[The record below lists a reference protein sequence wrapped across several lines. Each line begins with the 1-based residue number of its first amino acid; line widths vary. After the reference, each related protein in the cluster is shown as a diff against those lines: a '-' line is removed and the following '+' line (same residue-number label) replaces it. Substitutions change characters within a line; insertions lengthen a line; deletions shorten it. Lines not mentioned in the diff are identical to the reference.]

1 MSGNVTIRKS
11 LAKRTLGGLETK
23 PVYFR
28 MKTLMGILAVLVL
41 AIICDAICFFGRTRT
56 DLRFVS
62 NQGQMTQLISTLTF
76 EYPSEI
82 ATKSKQDAKADQ
94 VFPSYKIDSEI
105 EKLANNSFTIFI
117 EKLNEIQAQLKSPDA
132 EVVEDMD
139 NKAIMWARMLRKTS
153 TVDIHPNDLLVIL
166 EHTTADNFKKLFSLA
181 LHSYK
186 NIMDDGIYDASDD
199 NFKNLVN
206 INLVENKAIIRTEQF
221 AKKEFRNSIYSQG
234 FTDNLSSVFFRIISQ
249 KITPNIVYDAET
261 TKKQK
266 EEIRKTIAP
275 VVIKIREGE
284 IIADPS
290 SEITPFIKEKIA
302 AHRKFAAAKNLDSA
316 FTFGSLTDFIIS
328 VFLISAAA
336 LFIVVSKNPKTKKK
350 STIVSF
356 VLLLLLNLILLRLV
370 IDLADARSGIK
381 NLSYLQIIAYAIPI
395 LISPMLQVLLVSAYT
410 GFVMSFLI
418 SSFAT
423 LMLGQ
428 PTEYF
433 ILIFVSSLVAI
444 YYCEKS
450 QTRYRVICGGFF
462 YGAILALG
470 CILTGII
477 STGDTPILLAQ
488 SFGAMF
494 AGLVTSFIVL
504 AVMPLFERLFNL
516 CSDITLFEF
525 TDFNKPLL
533 SKLQMSASGTLH
545 HSIMVARLAEDAAR
559 KVKANYL
566 LCHVAALYHDVGKL
580 SKPEFFS
587 ENQYNALNP
596 HDEQTPSMSA
606 LIIKNHITYGIEL
619 GKLAKLP
626 SIVLNAIA
634 EHHGTSMINYFYHK
648 AQKAVEN
655 SKEKDLQNA
664 LRAAGIDESTYRYD
678 GPKPRTTEGAILML
692 ADSCEAA
699 SRSLKKITQHAIEE
713 LVSQIFRGK
722 MADGQL
728 DDAPITVHQLSLIRE
743 SFLFTMLNMYHSRV
757 EYPKEK

>member
-1 MSGNVTIRKS
+1 MSGNVTIRKT

-23 PVYFR
+23 PVFFR
-28 MKTLMGILAVLVL
+28 MKTLMGVLAVLTLSVV
-41 AIICDAICFFGRTRT
+41 CVVICFVGRTRT
-56 DLRFVS
+56 DLRFVQ
-62 NQGQMTQLISTLTF
+62 NQGQLTQLISTLTF

-105 EKLANNSFTIFI
+105 EKSANNSFNIFI
-117 EKLNEIQAQLKSPDA
+117 EKLNEIQTQIKNP
-132 EVVEDMD
+132 EEGVVEDKE
-139 NKAIMWARMLRKTS
+139 NSAIMWARALRKAS

-166 EHTTADNFKKLFSLA
+166 DNTTGDNFKKLFSLA
-181 LHSYK
+181 MHSYK

-234 FTDNLSSVFFRIISQ
+234 FPDNLSSVFFRIISQ
-249 KITPNIVYDAET
+249 KITPNIVYDADA

-266 EEIRKTIAP
+266 EEARKSIAP
-275 VVIKIREGE
+275 VIIKIREGE

-302 AHRKFAAAKNLDSA
+302 AHRKYAAAKDMDNS
-316 FTFGSLTDFIIS
+316 FKFGSLNDFVIS
-328 VFLISAAA
+328 IFLISAAT
-336 LFIVVSKNPKTKKK
+336 LFIVVSKNPKTKRK

-356 VLLLLLNLILLRLV
+356 ILLLILNLILIRIV
-370 IDLADARSGIK
+370 VDLTDAKSGIR
-381 NLSYLQIIAYAIPI
+381 NLSYLQILAYAIPI
-395 LISPMLQVLLVSAYT
+395 LVSPMLQALLVSAYT

-444 YYCEKS
+444 YYCEKA

-462 YGAILALG
+462 YGLVLALG
-470 CILTGII
+470 CIFTGII
-477 STGDTPILLAQ
+477 STAESPILIAQ
-488 SFGAMF
+488 SLGAMMT
-494 AGLVTSFIVL
+494 GLLTSFIVL
-504 AVMPLFERLFNL
+504 AILPIFERMFNL
-516 CSDITLFEF
+516 CSNITLFEF

-533 SKLQMSASGTLH
+533 TKLQMSASGTLH
-545 HSIMVARLAEDAAR
+545 HSIMVARIAEEAAR
-559 KVKANYL
+559 KVKANSL

-587 ENQYNALNP
+587 ENQHNSVNP
-596 HDEQTPSMSA
+596 HDEQAPSMSA
-606 LIIKNHITYGIEL
+606 LIIKNHITYGVEL
-619 GKLAKLP
+619 AKLAKLP
-626 SIVLNAIA
+626 NIVLNAIA
-634 EHHGTSMINYFYHK
+634 EHHGTSMINFFYHK

-655 SKEKDLQNA
+655 PKEKDLQNA
-664 LRAAGIDESTYRYD
+664 LRSAGVDESTYRYE
-678 GPKPRTTEGAILML
+678 GPKPQSTESAILML

-699 SRSLKKITQHAIEE
+699 SRSLRKYTQHAIEE
-713 LVSQIFRGK
+713 LISAIFQSK

-728 DDAPITVHQLSLIRE
+728 DDAPITVHQLNLIRE
-743 SFLFTMLNMYHSRV
+743 SFLYTLLNMYHSRI